1 MINILAIGN
10 SFSQDATHYLH
21 QIAAADGVEMKVV
34 HLYIGSCSL
43 EWHWNNIQSGA
54 EKYLLEENGYSTE
67 KYVSIQ
73 KALRMEE
80 WDYVITQQ
88 VSVDSGFI
96 DTYHPYLER
105 IVGCIKEN
113 LPRAE
118 FLLHETWAYEIDSL
132 HSGFFNY
139 SRSQQEMYDKLS
151 EAYKTAAKQIGVR
164 LIPCGDIVQEIRK
177 KEPFIYQ
184 NGGMSICRDGFH
196 MNVTYGRYLLAATWY
211 KMLTG
216 NAISNN
222 GYLPYTNLAPNAVC
236 NERILRV
243 VKETVDEMV

>member
-1 MINILAIGN
+1 
-10 SFSQDATHYLH
+10 
-21 QIAAADGVEMKVV
+21 
-34 HLYIGSCSL
+34 
-43 EWHWNNIQSGA
+43 
-54 EKYLLEENGYSTE
+54 
-67 KYVSIQ
+67 
-73 KALRMEE
+73 
-80 WDYVITQQ
+80 
-88 VSVDSGFI
+88 
-96 DTYHPYLER
+96 
-105 IVGCIKEN
+105 
-113 LPRAE
+113 
-118 FLLHETWAYEIDSL
+118 
-132 HSGFFNY
+132 
-139 SRSQQEMYDKLS
+139 MYDKLS

-216 NAISNN
+216 NAISSN